1 MKTLYIDCQM
11 GAAGDML
18 AGALLELMPD
28 KDAALAE
35 LNALGIPGVEFT
47 RETLCKCG
55 IAATHLSVRVHGEE
69 EHEHHHHGHHHGHEH
84 RHEHHSLADILS
96 LVGGL
101 SLGEKTKRDVA
112 KVYEAI
118 AAAESRAHGRE
129 VGEIHFHE
137 VGALDAVADIVAFCH
152 LLNNLAPDEVVVSS
166 VNVGSGTVECAHG
179 TLSVPAP
186 ATAFLLLGVPSY
198 SDGEIVGELCTPT
211 GAALIKT
218 FAASFGPQPLMK
230 SETIGF
236 GAGRKDFPRANV
248 VRATLGEKAAPL
260 AADGTICELDFNV
273 DDMTGEELAF
283 ASERIFAAGAK
294 DVAFVH
300 AIMKKGRPGFLAC
313 VLCMEEDKTKVVS
326 AIFANTSTLGVREKT
341 CPRYMLSRKI
351 EEVSLS
357 DGSIIRRKIASGHGV
372 SRAKWEA
379 DDLAAYAR
387 RRGIS
392 LADAES
398 EAERALAAS
407 GGEVQ
412 R

>member
-55 IAATHLSVRVHGEE
+55 IAATHLFVRVHGEE
-69 EHEHHHHGHHHGHEH
+69 EGAHEHHHHGHEHH
-84 RHEHHSLADILS
+84 HEHHSLADILS

-101 SLGEKTKRDVA
+101 PLGEKTKRDVA

-137 VGALDAVADIVAFCH
+137 VGALDAVADIAAFCH
-152 LLNNLAPDEVVVSS
+152 LLNNLAPDEVVVSP

-211 GAALIKT
+211 GAALLKT
-218 FAASFGPQPLMK
+218 FATSFGPQPLMK

-236 GAGRKDFPRANV
+236 GAGRRDFPRANV
-248 VRATLGEKAAPL
+248 VRATLGKKTAPL

-294 DVAFVH
+294 DVAFAHVV
-300 AIMKKGRPGFLAC
+300 MKKGRPGVLAC
-313 VLCMEEDKTKVVS
+313 VMCMEEDKAKVVS
-326 AIFANTSTLGVREKT
+326 AIFANTSTLGIREKT
-341 CPRYMLSRKI
+341 CLRYTLSRKI

-357 DGSIIRRKIASGHGV
+357 DGSTVRRKIASGHGV

-379 DDLAAYAR
+379 DDLVAYAR
-387 RRGIS
+387 RHGVS
-392 LADAES
+392 LSDAACSKADEGAI
-398 EAERALAAS
+398 
-407 GGEVQ
+407 
-412 R
+412 